1 MTNRGYDIQAELG
14 RYHFADLERG
24 GVRINRGTAKSEVAE
39 GDPPAFEEV
48 RRAHRLAIVQSTLSG
63 ESPVVELDR
72 PSTGI
77 YVGSRRGVYL
87 DLYQG
92 VAQRL
97 FDDDRL
103 MPRMQPLISSGLLL
117 RREINTDD
125 YLGFAPE
132 GVRLPQDVAALV
144 TSEMSR
150 AFPRPDGYSVFFSNS
165 GTEAVEAAVKAS
177 ALFAYRRFIK
187 RFGAECWA
195 DVCRELG
202 IERDVAFGETTPVW
216 KDYPLFFVA
225 LEGAF
230 HGRTLGSLA
239 LTQSRPVQR
248 IGFPAWRWVVHVS
261 RDSAA
266 GIERRID
273 RRPIAI
279 ILQDPGELART
290 IAAGRVPVDL
300 LAAALFEPLQ
310 GEGGYRSP
318 SGEVLAAL
326 RELCDD
332 TGAQLIAD
340 EVQTFARGGATFYSE
355 IRSLRPDIVAL
366 AKAAVMGMTIVPN
379 DLARNF
385 ERGWHSNTFG
395 SGRLFD
401 VNYSHAVIDTFVNG
415 RDATFAGLTFA
426 ENEAIKGEYL
436 HDSLEKLAEQFPSV
450 LSGFDGRGCIWGF
463 TVPDR
468 PAFLSMSWRQGA
480 KMLGAGG
487 SERPGQVRLILPADV
502 LTREIDDV
510 VACLRRTC
518 EALPLRPTET
528 PEMNDDRRRPDRKVD
543 EVVRRAPGSAATS

>member
-1 MTNRGYDIQAELG
+1 MTKSGYDLQAELG
-14 RYHFADLERG
+14 RYRFADVERG
-24 GVRINRGTAKSEVAE
+24 GVRLNRGTAKSEVAE

-48 RRAHRLAIVQSTLSG
+48 RRAHRAAIVQSTLSAD
-63 ESPVVELDR
+63 SPVVELDR
-72 PSTGI
+72 PSAGI
-77 YVGSRRGVYL
+77 YVGSRRGAYL

-97 FDDDRL
+97 FDDERL
-103 MPRMQPLISSGLLL
+103 MPRIRPLIDSGLLL

-125 YLGFAPE
+125 YLGFAPP
-132 GVRLPQDVAALV
+132 GVHLPQDVAALV
-144 TSEMSR
+144 TGEVSR
-150 AFPRPDGYSVFFSNS
+150 AFPRPGGYSVFFSNS

-177 ALFAYRRFIK
+177 ALLAYRRFIH

-202 IERDVAFGETTPVW
+202 IERDVAFGETGAVW
-216 KDYPLFFVA
+216 KDYPLFFLA

-248 IGFPAWRWVVHVS
+248 IGFPAWRWVVHIP

-266 GIERRID
+266 GVERSID
-273 RRPIAI
+273 RRPIAE
-279 ILQDPGELART
+279 ILEEAGALART
-290 IAAGRVPVDL
+290 IASGRVPIDL

-318 SGEVLAAL
+318 AGEVLGAL
-326 RELCDD
+326 RRLCDD

-355 IRSLRPDIVAL
+355 TRGIVPDIVAL
-366 AKAAVMGMTIVPN
+366 AKAAVLGMTIVPTA
-379 DLARNF
+379 LAGDF

-401 VNYSHAVIDTFVNG
+401 VNYAHAVIDTFVNG
-415 RDATFAGLTFA
+415 RDDTFAGLSFA
-426 ENEAIKGEYL
+426 DNEAVKGEYL
-436 HDSLEKLAEQFPSV
+436 HGSLEELAERFPSI
-450 LSGFDGRGCIWGF
+450 LSGFDGRGCMWGF
-463 TVPDR
+463 SVPDR
-468 PAFLSMSWRQGA
+468 AAFLNMAWREGA

-487 SERPGQVRLILPADV
+487 AERPGRLRLILPADV

-510 VACLRRTC
+510 VACMRRTC
-518 EALPLRPTET
+518 EAL
-528 PEMNDDRRRPDRKVD
+528 
-543 EVVRRAPGSAATS
+543 APV

>member
-1 MTNRGYDIQAELG
+1 MTVAGYDLQAEAA
-14 RYHFADLERG
+14 RYHFEDVERG
-24 GVRINRGTAKSEVAE
+24 GVRLNRGTAHPESA
-39 GDPPAFEEV
+39 GADPEAFVQV
-48 RRAHRLAIVQSTLSG
+48 RSSHRAAIVQSTLSAD
-63 ESPVVELDR
+63 SPVVELDM
-72 PSTGI
+72 PTTGI

-103 MPRMQPLISSGLLL
+103 APRMQPLISSGLLL

-144 TSEMSR
+144 TGEMSR
-150 AFPRPDGYSVFFSNS
+150 AFPRAGGYSVFFSNS
-165 GTEAVEAAVKAS
+165 GTEAIEAAVKAS
-177 ALFAYRRFIK
+177 ALVAYRRFIQ
-187 RFGAECWA
+187 RHGAECWS

-202 IERDVAFGETTPVW
+202 IERDAAFGETTSVW

-248 IGFPAWRWVVHVS
+248 IGFPAWRWVVHVPP
-261 RDSAA
+261 DSFA
-266 GIERRID
+266 GIENRID
-273 RRPIAI
+273 RRPVEEIVG
-279 ILQDPGELART
+279 QTGELART

-318 SGEVLAAL
+318 SGDVLAAF
-326 RELCDD
+326 RALCDE
-332 TGAQLIAD
+332 TGAQLISD

-355 IRSLRPDIVAL
+355 TRGVRPDIVAL
-366 AKAAVMGMTIVPN
+366 AKAAVMGMTIVPGAIAA
-379 DLARNF
+379 DF

-415 RDATFAGLTFA
+415 RDDTFAGLSFA
-426 ENEAIKGEYL
+426 ENETIKGQYL
-436 HDSLEKLAEQFPSV
+436 HDSLDRLAEQFPAA

-468 PAFLSMSWRQGA
+468 PAFLAAAWRQGA

-487 SERPGQVRLILPADV
+487 AERPGRLRLILPADV
-502 LTREIDDV
+502 LAREIDDV
-510 VACLRRTC
+510 VAVLRRTC
-518 EALPLRPTET
+518 EAMTPL
-528 PEMNDDRRRPDRKVD
+528 
-543 EVVRRAPGSAATS
+543 

>member
-1 MTNRGYDIQAELG
+1 MTKAGYDLQAELG
-14 RYHFADLERG
+14 RYRFPDIERG
-24 GVRINRGTAKSEVAE
+24 GVRLNRGTAKSEAAE
-39 GDPPAFEEV
+39 SESPAFEEV
-48 RRAHRLAIVQSTLSG
+48 RSAHRVAIVQSTLSAD
-63 ESPVVELDR
+63 SPVVELDR
-72 PSTGI
+72 PSAGI

-103 MPRMQPLISSGLLL
+103 MPRMRPLVESGLLL

-132 GVRLPQDVAALV
+132 GVRLPQDVAGLV
-144 TSEMSR
+144 AGEMSR
-150 AFPRPDGYSVFFSNS
+150 AFPRRGGYSIFFSNS
-165 GTEAVEAAVKAS
+165 GTEAIEAAVKAS
-177 ALFAYRRFIK
+177 ALPAYRRFIE
-187 RFGAECWA
+187 RHGAECWA
-195 DVCRELG
+195 EVCRELG
-202 IERDVAFGETTPVW
+202 IERDIAFGETASVW
-216 KDYPLFFVA
+216 KDYPLFFIA

-261 RDSAA
+261 RNSVARL
-266 GIERRID
+266 EKHLD
-273 RRPIAI
+273 RRPIAT
-279 ILQDPGELART
+279 ILQEPGELART
-290 IAAGRVPVDL
+290 IASGRVPVDL

-326 RELCDD
+326 RKLCDE
-332 TGAQLIAD
+332 TGAQLVAD

-355 IRSLRPDIVAL
+355 TRGVRPDIVAL

-379 DLARNF
+379 DVAADF

-415 RDATFAGLTFA
+415 RDAIFAGLSFA
-426 ENEAIKGEYL
+426 ENETIKGEYL
-436 HDSLEKLAEQFPSV
+436 HHSLERLAERFPAV
-450 LSGFDGRGCIWGF
+450 LSDFDGRGCIWGF
-463 TVPDR
+463 SVPDR
-468 PAFLSMSWRQGA
+468 PVFLGEAWRQGA

-487 SERPGQVRLILPADV
+487 SERPGRVRLILPADV
-502 LTREIDDV
+502 LTREIDDIV
-510 VACLRRTC
+510 VCLRRTC
-518 EALPLRPTET
+518 EAL
-528 PEMNDDRRRPDRKVD
+528 
-543 EVVRRAPGSAATS
+543 VRAG